1 MTETKR
7 RTVLPLARCQD
18 GKEGTTNPAL
28 DAPPNQSPPY
38 EALRKSEA
46 RYRLLAENVS
56 DLIFI
61 LSLQLT
67 FSYVSPSVTRALGF
81 SPEEV
86 LTIPLEELLPPD
98 SLELVTTTLREE
110 FALEGNGAQNP
121 SRVRTLQLEVN
132 RKDGSRVWL
141 ESKTSFLRGPDQKP
155 CGILGVARD
164 ISDRK
169 KTEDALKESES
180 KYRQLVKYAPAG
192 IYEVDL
198 VNRKFITVND
208 VMGEYTGYTR
218 EEFLNLNPLDI
229 LSDESKGQFLA
240 RMAKVFAGEK
250 VPESV
255 EYKICGKNGR
265 EFWVVL
271 YTRYF
276 YENGIPKSAMVIVHD
291 STERK
296 QAEEALRK
304 SEERYRLLVDHAT
317 EGIFIWQGGRIKFA
331 NPRMQRVLGYSLDE
345 LANTNL
351 ASLVHKEDLPLF
363 EDWSRQGF
371 ANGAAAANSSSLRL
385 INKAGEELWV
395 QMNPVGITWEG
406 QPASLNFLR
415 DITLQ
420 KKLEVQLFR
429 AEKMEAIGT
438 LAGGIAHNFNNLL
451 MGIQG
456 NAFLVLMDTPSEHRH
471 HEKLKNIERL
481 VESGSRLTSQLL
493 GYARGG
499 KYTSKPINLN
509 QVITETAHT
518 FSLTKKEITIHEDL
532 AKDLFTIVADRGQIE
547 EVLMNL
553 FVNAADAMQRGG
565 DLYLKTANTTHEDLI
580 EKTYEVAP
588 GEYALLTVKD
598 TGIGMDAKTMER
610 AFDPFFTTKEV
621 GRGTGLGL
629 ASVYGIVKAHGGYI
643 EVESS
648 PGEGTCFSI
657 YFPGSRLSQAEE
669 PLREKGL
676 LRGSETVLL
685 VDDEEMI
692 VGVAE
697 QILSTLGYQVLTATS
712 GKEALAVYQSE
723 MKRIGL
729 VILDMIMP
737 EMGGGEIYERMKSM
751 NPRLKALLASGYNID
766 GRAME
771 ILDRGCDGFIQ
782 KPFRIGDLARKMREI
797 LDKS

>member
-1 MTETKR
+1 MTEAKR
-7 RTVLPLARCQD
+7 GTVLPLAGGQD
-18 GKEGTTNPAL
+18 GKEGISPVFDAL
-28 DAPPNQSPPY
+28 SEQGPPY
-38 EALRKSEA
+38 EALRKSEE

-61 LSLQLT
+61 ISLQLRL
-67 FSYVSPSVTRALGF
+67 SYISPSVTRAVGF
-81 SPEEV
+81 SPEEM
-86 LTIPLEELLPPD
+86 LTISLESLLTPD
-98 SLELVTTTLREE
+98 SLKLVTTTLMEE
-110 FALEGNGAQNP
+110 FALEENGGQDP
-121 SRVRTLQLEVN
+121 SRVRTLQLEAN
-132 RKDGSRVWL
+132 RKDGSKIWL
-141 ESKTSFLRGPDQKP
+141 ESKTTFLRGPDDKP

-169 KTEDALKESES
+169 KAEDALRESES
-180 KYRQLVKYAPAG
+180 KYRQLVKHAPAG

-198 VNRKFITVND
+198 LNRKFITVND
-208 VMGEYTGYTR
+208 VMCEYTGFTR
-218 EEFLNLNPLDI
+218 EEFFSLNPLE
-229 LSDESKGQFLA
+229 LMSDESRNLFLE

-255 EYKICGKNGR
+255 EYKIRGKNGR

-276 YENGIPKSAMVIVHD
+276 YENGILKSAMVIVHD

-296 QAEEALRK
+296 QAEEALWK
-304 SEERYRLLVDHAT
+304 SQERYRLLVDHAT
-317 EGIFIWQGGRIKFA
+317 EGIFIWQGGKIKFA
-331 NPRMQRVLGYSLDE
+331 NPRMQQLLGYSMQE
-345 LANTNL
+345 LTNTSF

-363 EDWSRQGF
+363 EEWNRQGSTS
-371 ANGAAAANSSSLRL
+371 GAVTPSSSLRF

-395 QMNPVGITWEG
+395 QMDPVGITWDG
-406 QPASLNFLR
+406 LPASLNFLR

-420 KKLEVQLFR
+420 KKLEVQLLR

-456 NAFLVLMDTPSEHRH
+456 NAFLAIMDTPADHPH
-471 HEKLKNIERL
+471 YEKLKNIERL
-481 VESGSRLTSQLL
+481 VESGSRLTGQLL

-499 KYTSKPINLN
+499 KYTSNPLNLN

-518 FSLTKKEITIHEDL
+518 FGLTKKEITLHQDL
-532 AKDLFTIVADRGQIE
+532 AKDLLTIVADRGQIE

-565 DLYLKTANTTHEDLI
+565 DLYLKTGNTTHKDLMG
-580 EKTYEVAP
+580 KAFEVIP
-588 GEYALLTVKD
+588 GEYVLLTVKD

-629 ASVYGIVKAHGGYI
+629 ASVYGIVKSHGGYI
-643 EVESS
+643 DVESS
-648 PGEGTCFSI
+648 LGEGTTFSI
-657 YFPGSRLSQAEE
+657 YFPGSRLNRVEE
-669 PLREKGL
+669 PLKEKGL
-676 LRGSETVLL
+676 LKGNETILL

-697 QILSTLGYQVLTATS
+697 QILSTLGYRVLTAKC
-712 GKEALAVYQSE
+712 GKEALDLYKTE
-723 MKRIGL
+723 MNRIGL

-737 EMGGGEIYERMKSM
+737 EMGGGEIYERMKEM
-751 NPRLKALLASGYNID
+751 NPRVKALLASGYNID

-771 ILDRGCDGFIQ
+771 ILDQGCDGFIQ

-797 LDKS
+797 LDKN